1 MAIPVEIATT
11 IADPKS
17 YADLPRL
24 DQAFEYLRHNAP
36 FETAEIEGF
45 DPFRVV
51 SRHADLADIETRAD
65 VFVNGAASTYLVNRE
80 AIAFG
85 RTVVDEPNV
94 IRSLVNVDGRE
105 HKDLRAIAFPA
116 FTPKALKS
124 LEDST
129 RDIAREFIDAMI
141 ARGPEVDFAKDVA
154 FLYPLRVVMAALG
167 VPREDEPF
175 MLKLT
180 QEMFGNT
187 DPDMNRG
194 QAEVSGAAA
203 LQVITTVHAE
213 LTDYFERVT
222 TQLRSEPRDN
232 INSLIANAKI
242 NGEYLTPRQL
252 MGYYIIAA
260 TAGHDTTANTTGA
273 TMWAIAEN
281 PELLDQ
287 IRNDPDLLPGF
298 LEESIRWSTPVKHFM
313 RSALVDTEVR
323 GKPVKAGEWLFLS
336 YHSANRD
343 EEVFADPYTFRL
355 DRPLHR
361 QLAFG
366 TGPHVCLGQ
375 HLARMEMRILWE
387 ELLPRLRKV
396 ELTGTPKLSQSNF
409 VSGPKSV
416 PVRITVN

>member
-1 MAIPVEIATT
+1 
-11 IADPKS
+11 
-17 YADLPRL
+17 
-24 DQAFEYLRHNAP
+24 
-36 FETAEIEGF
+36 
-45 DPFRVV
+45 
-51 SRHADLADIETRAD
+51 
-65 VFVNGAASTYLVNRE
+65 
-80 AIAFG
+80 
-85 RTVVDEPNV
+85 
-94 IRSLVNVDGRE
+94 
-105 HKDLRAIAFPA
+105 
-116 FTPKALKS
+116 
-124 LEDST
+124 
-129 RDIAREFIDAMI
+129 
-141 ARGPEVDFAKDVA
+141 
-154 FLYPLRVVMAALG
+154 
-167 VPREDEPF
+167 
-175 MLKLT
+175 
-180 QEMFGNT
+180 
-187 DPDMNRG
+187 
-194 QAEVSGAAA
+194 
-203 LQVITTVHAE
+203 
-213 LTDYFERVT
+213 
-222 TQLRSEPRDN
+222 
-232 INSLIANAKI
+232 
-242 NGEYLTPRQL
+242 

-287 IRNDPDLLPGF
+287 IRNDPNLLPGF